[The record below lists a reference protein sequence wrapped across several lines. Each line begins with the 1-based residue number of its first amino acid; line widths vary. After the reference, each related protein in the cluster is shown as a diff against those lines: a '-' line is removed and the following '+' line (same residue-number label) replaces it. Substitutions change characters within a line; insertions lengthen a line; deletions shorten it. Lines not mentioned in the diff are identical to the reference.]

1 MHEFLVGKSGERDTM
16 IELTNKELE
25 VLKMLSYPNRVIAS
39 RLKIT
44 EGTVKTHLNSLFYK
58 IPNQKTR
65 AGLIIEAL
73 RRNIIKLEDIK

>member
-1 MHEFLVGKSGERDTM
+1 M

-44 EGTVKTHLNSLFYK
+44 EALLKRISTLYFIKSLIRK
-58 IPNQKTR
+58 HVP
-65 AGLIIEAL
+65 AL
-73 RRNIIKLEDIK
+73 L

>member
-1 MHEFLVGKSGERDTM
+1 LHEFLVGKSGERDTM

-44 EGTVKTHLNSLFYK
+44 EALLKRISTLYFIKSL
-58 IPNQKTR
+58 IR
-65 AGLIIEAL
+65 RHGLAL
-73 RRNIIKLEDIK
+73 L